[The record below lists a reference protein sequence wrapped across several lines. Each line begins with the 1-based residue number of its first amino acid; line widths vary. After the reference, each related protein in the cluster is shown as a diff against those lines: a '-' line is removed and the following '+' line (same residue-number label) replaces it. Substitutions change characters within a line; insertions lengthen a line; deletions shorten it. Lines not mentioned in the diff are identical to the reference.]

1 MARKLIVDGKEI
13 EADDNITLLQACE
26 QAGAEIPRFCY
37 HERLSVA
44 GNCRMCLVEWVGAP
58 KPQASCALQ
67 VRDIMPNKDGTPA
80 KINTTSPYAR
90 KAREGVMEFLLIN
103 HPLDCPICDQGGECD
118 LQDQAMGYGRAAFHR
133 FNENK
138 RAVEDKYMGPLVKTI
153 MTRCIQC
160 TRCVRFATEVA
171 GVPDL
176 GATGRGE
183 DMEITTYLEKA
194 FASEL
199 SGNVVDLCPV
209 GALTSKPYAFNAR
222 PWELRKTE
230 SIDVMD
236 AQGCN
241 IRVDTRGPQVMRVL
255 PRLNEEVN
263 EEWISDKARHAC
275 DGLSRQRLDRPY
287 VRVNGK
293 LKPAT
298 WNEAFAAIAAKVQ
311 ESSGKKM
318 AAIVGDLAAAEEI
331 KALKDLMKALGVVN
345 LDCRQDGAKIGGGA
359 RQTYLFNTTIAGV
372 EAADAIL
379 LVGANP
385 RWDAPVLN
393 ARIRKTWLASPLKVA
408 NIGPA
413 VDLTYPVEQLGAD
426 IATLE
431 AVANGSHA
439 FAQVLKDAKRP
450 MIVLGSGALTRTD
463 GAAILKLAAKIAGDT
478 GMIGPAG
485 TPAEGGW
492 NGFNI
497 LHTAASRV
505 AALDLGFLPE
515 EGARDVA
522 GIVDGAQKGEIDFIY
537 LLGADEFDVAHLG
550 RAFIVYQGSHGD
562 AGAHHADVILP
573 GAAYTE
579 KDGLYVNF
587 EGRVQSA
594 ERAGFPPGE
603 AKEDW
608 AILRALSEVLGH
620 KLPYDDRAQ
629 LRAAILRDVPH
640 FKMLG
645 EAPVH
650 ADTAAATWEGI
661 GQSGP
666 LDARAAGRHHRLLSD
681 QPDRARQRD
690 HGAVR
695 PRIRARNQDGGGIRW
710 RSFPSGIGCCFGAA
724 LWLGLV
730 PQPGLLHSAD
740 LRGADAGGGRG
751 HSGRPQDLGGG
762 ADAARPQC
770 GGPLR
775 PAADLCRPVQVP
787 VQGSDHPGG
796 RQQGDLHDRAAG
808 HRDPGLCRL
817 GGGADHWV
825 VADINVGIL
834 YLFAMSSLGVYGII
848 MAGWASNS
856 KYPFLSALRAA
867 AQMVSYEVSIGF
879 VIITVLL
886 FAGSLNLSDIVRA
899 QGTGAFTLLHWN
911 VFSILFP
918 MLPIFFV
925 SALAETNRPPF
936 DLVEAESELV
946 AGFFVEYSSTPFL
959 LFFLG
964 EYLSI
969 VLMCAMCSILF
980 LGGWLPPLNIW
991 PFTAVPGIIWF
1002 LLKICFFFFMF
1013 AMVKAMVPRYRY
1025 DQLMRLGWKV
1035 FLPTSLLW
1043 VVLTAS
1049 WVLFVRPHL

>member
-1 MARKLIVDGKEI
+1 MATRKLIVDGKEI
-13 EADDNITLLQACE
+13 EAEETLTLLQACE

-67 VRDIMPNKDGTPA
+67 VKDIFPNKDGTPA
-80 KINTTSPYAR
+80 KINTTSAYAR

-118 LQDQAMGYGRAAFHR
+118 LQDQAMGYGRADFHR

-138 RAVEDKYMGPLVKTI
+138 RAVEDKYMGPLVSTV

-222 PWELRKTE
+222 PWELKKTE

-241 IRVDTRGPQVMRVL
+241 IRVDTRGPAVLRVL

-263 EEWISDKARHAC
+263 EEWIGDKTRHAC

-298 WNEAFAAIAAKVQ
+298 WAQAFAAIAAKVRETAPQ
-311 ESSGKKM
+311 KM

-331 KALKDLMKALGVVN
+331 KALKDLMGRLGVNN
-345 LDCRQDGAKIGGGA
+345 LDCRQDGAKIAGGP

-393 ARIRKTWLASPLKVA
+393 ARIRKAWLANSVKVA
-408 NIGPA
+408 NIGPV
-413 VDLTYPVEQLGAD
+413 VDLTYPVEQLGDDAQTLAAIAD
-426 IATLE
+426 
-431 AVANGSHA
+431 GSHA
-439 FAQVLKDAKRP
+439 FAKVLSEAKRP
-450 MIVLGSGALTRTD
+450 MIVLGGGALTRAD
-463 GAAILKLAAKIAGDT
+463 GAALLALAAKIARDT

-485 TPAEGGW
+485 GHADGGW

-505 AALDLGFLPE
+505 AALDLGFVP
-515 EGARDVA
+515 GAGGRDVA
-522 GIVDGAQKGEIDFIY
+522 AIVDGAQKGEIDFIY

-550 RAFIVYQGSHGD
+550 RAFVVYQGSHGD
-562 AGAHHADVILP
+562 AGAHHADVVLP

-579 KDGLYVNF
+579 KDGLYANF
-587 EGRVQSA
+587 EGRIQ
-594 ERAGFPPGE
+594 RARRAAFPPGE

-608 AILRALSEVLGH
+608 AILRALSDVLGV
-620 KLPYDDRAQ
+620 KLPYDNRDA
-629 LRAAILRDVPH
+629 LVAAIHKDAAH
-640 FKMLG
+640 FAGLG

-650 ADTAAATWEGI
+650 ADTSAATWGAVGEVASLDSAPVGQGISDYYLTNPIARASETMAKCSAEFGAAATK
-661 GQSGP
+661 
-666 LDARAAGRHHRLLSD
+666 LAA
-681 QPDRARQRD
+681 
-690 HGAVR
+690 
-695 PRIRARNQDGGGIRW
+695 
-710 RSFPSGIGCCFGAA
+710 
-724 LWLGLV
+724 
-730 PQPGLLHSAD
+730 
-740 LRGADAGGGRG
+740 
-751 HSGRPQDLGGG
+751 
-762 ADAARPQC
+762 
-770 GGPLR
+770 
-775 PAADLCRPVQVP
+775 
-787 VQGSDHPGG
+787 
-796 RQQGDLHDRAAG
+796 
-808 HRDPGLCRL
+808 
-817 GGGADHWV
+817 
-825 VADINVGIL
+825 
-834 YLFAMSSLGVYGII
+834 
-848 MAGWASNS
+848 
-856 KYPFLSALRAA
+856 
-867 AQMVSYEVSIGF
+867 E
-879 VIITVLL
+879 
-886 FAGSLNLSDIVRA
+886 
-899 QGTGAFTLLHWN
+899 
-911 VFSILFP
+911 
-918 MLPIFFV
+918 
-925 SALAETNRPPF
+925 
-936 DLVEAESELV
+936 
-946 AGFFVEYSSTPFL
+946 
-959 LFFLG
+959 
-964 EYLSI
+964 
-969 VLMCAMCSILF
+969 
-980 LGGWLPPLNIW
+980 
-991 PFTAVPGIIWF
+991 
-1002 LLKICFFFFMF
+1002 
-1013 AMVKAMVPRYRY
+1013 
-1025 DQLMRLGWKV
+1025 
-1035 FLPTSLLW
+1035 
-1043 VVLTAS
+1043 
-1049 WVLFVRPHL
+1049 